1 MRRAD
6 RTLLDGVASYGR
18 RPTFDN
24 GPPLL
29 EVFAFDFSGDLYG
42 EQVIVVF
49 HDWIRAEAK
58 FPSVDALVAA
68 MQQDVAAAG
77 AILAGDRAGKRARCG
92 GAEANLTAKPLWQ
105 EAISVRDFA
114 GSAGIL
120 PVLERK

>member
-1 MRRAD
+1 M
-6 RTLLDGVASYGR
+6 TLLDGVASYGR

-58 FPSVDALVAA
+58 LPSVDALVERCTGRRGGGGI
-68 MQQDVAAAG
+68 VAEPG
-77 AILAGDRAGKRARCG
+77 RETRSMRRC
-92 GAEANLTAKPLWQ
+92 
-105 EAISVRDFA
+105 
-114 GSAGIL
+114 
-120 PVLERK
+120 